1 MIDLEHAIVYIA
13 AVRCTEQG
21 LHSAV
26 YRCRKQLPETMWI
39 KIPPSKSLTLF
50 PNIK

>member
-1 MIDLEHAIVYIA
+1 MIDLEHTIVYVA
-13 AVRCTEQG
+13 AIRCTDQG

-26 YRCRKQLPETMWI
+26 DHCRKQLPETMWI
-39 KIPPSKSLTLF
+39 KIPPSKSLMLF